1 MGFLTSTTGVTTWGA
16 TVDTTGTMGVGVGPE
31 GVTFTI
37 VGVAVVTG
45 VTMAGLGLLSKLK
58 WNS

>member
-1 MGFLTSTTGVTTWGA
+1 MTRTTGVTTCGA

-31 GVTFTI
+31 GVGVTT

>member
-1 MGFLTSTTGVTTWGA
+1 MTRTTGVTTCGA
-16 TVDTTGTMGVGVGPE
+16 TVDTTGTIGAGVGPDGVGV
-31 GVTFTI
+31 TT